1 MFFKWINYNSKKLIK
16 SFYCAG
22 KGLAYLFRTEQ
33 NFRLEILGMFLVIF
47 GMFYFNAS
55 WTKITF
61 VGFLFLL
68 ILSFEIINTVFEEIT
83 DFFIEERKR
92 KAAKNAYDADLTQD
106 ELIGHIKDLAAAL
119 VLFTCMISLLIA
131 IAIFL
136 KI

>member
-1 MFFKWINYNSKKLIK
+1 MFDQKKLIK
-16 SFYCAG
+16 SFYYAG
-22 KGLAYLFRTEQ
+22 KGLVYLFKTEQ
-33 NFRLEILGMFLVIF
+33 NFRIEIF
-47 GMFYFNAS
+47 GMFSVVSAMFYFGVS

-61 VGFLFLL
+61 VSFLFLL
-68 ILSFEIINTVFEEIT
+68 ILSFEIINTVFEDIT

-92 KAAKNAYDADLTQD
+92 RILKNTYNCDAMQD

-119 VLFTCMISLLIA
+119 VLFACIISLLIT

>member
-1 MFFKWINYNSKKLIK
+1 MFDSKKLIK
-16 SFYCAG
+16 SFYYAW
-22 KGLAYLFRTEQ
+22 KGLFYLFKTEQ
-33 NFRLEILGMFLVIF
+33 NFRIEVFGMFFVIF
-47 GMFYFNAS
+47 GMFYFGAS

-61 VGFLFLL
+61 VSLLFLL

-83 DFFIEERKR
+83 DFFIEERKKR
-92 KAAKNAYDADLTQD
+92 LLKNTYNADVMQD

-119 VLFTCMISLLIA
+119 VLFACIISLLIA

>member
-1 MFFKWINYNSKKLIK
+1 MLNSKKLIK
-16 SFYCAG
+16 SFYYAW
-22 KGLAYLFRTEQ
+22 KGLAYLFKTEQ
-33 NFRLEILGMFLVIF
+33 NFRIEVFGMFFVIF
-47 GMFYFNAS
+47 GMFYFGVS

-61 VGFLFLL
+61 VSFLFLL

-83 DFFIEERKR
+83 DFFVEERKR
-92 KAAKNAYDADLTQD
+92 RLLKNTYDSDIMQD

-119 VLFTCMISLLIA
+119 VLFACIISLLIG

>member
-1 MFFKWINYNSKKLIK
+1 MFF
-16 SFYCAG
+16 
-22 KGLAYLFRTEQ
+22 
-33 NFRLEILGMFLVIF
+33 VIF
-47 GMFYFNAS
+47 GMFYFGVS

-61 VGFLFLL
+61 VSLLFLL

-92 KAAKNAYDADLTQD
+92 RLLKNTYDADMMQD
-106 ELIGHIKDLAAAL
+106 KLIGHIKDLAAAL
-119 VLFTCMISLLIA
+119 VLFACMISLLIA

>member
-1 MFFKWINYNSKKLIK
+1 MLDQKKLVK
-16 SFYCAG
+16 SFYYAW
-22 KGLAYLFRTEQ
+22 KGLSYLFKTEQ
-33 NFRLEILGMFLVIF
+33 NFRIEIFGMFFVIF
-47 GMFYFNAS
+47 GMFWFGAS

-61 VGFLFLL
+61 VSFLFLL

-92 KAAKNAYDADLTQD
+92 RLIKKTYNVDIMQD

-119 VLFTCMISLLIA
+119 VLFACTISLLIA

>member
-1 MFFKWINYNSKKLIK
+1 MLDQKKLVK
-16 SFYCAG
+16 SFYYAL
-22 KGLAYLFRTEQ
+22 KGLVYLFKTEQ
-33 NFRLEILGMFLVIF
+33 NFRIEVFGMFFVIF
-47 GMFYFNAS
+47 GMFYFGVS

-61 VGFLFLL
+61 VSLLFLL

-92 KAAKNAYDADLTQD
+92 RLLKNTYDADMMQD
-106 ELIGHIKDLAAAL
+106 KLIGHIKDLAAAL
-119 VLFTCMISLLIA
+119 VLFACMISLLIA